1 MNVAIGC
8 DHRGFYLKQKVMA
21 YLHDLG
27 HDCQDYGCYN
37 TDSVDYPDIA
47 KKVSEGITSGSA
59 GKGILICGTGLGMSI
74 AANKLKDIRAALCYD
89 SLAASGARR
98 HNDANIICLKG
109 EDIETST
116 ALDIVRI
123 FLSTNFEGGRH
134 IRRIKKITTLE
145 TS

>member
-1 MNVAIGC
+1 MNIAIGC

-21 YLHDLG
+21 YLNDLG
-27 HDCQDYGCYN
+27 HYYQDYGCYS

-47 KKVSEGITSGSA
+47 KKVSERVSSGSFE
-59 GKGILICGTGLGMSI
+59 KGILICGTGLGMSI
-74 AANKLKDIRAALCYD
+74 AANKLKGIRAALCYD
-89 SLAASGARR
+89 TVAASGARK
-98 HNDANIICLKG
+98 HNDANILCLKG

-123 FLSTNFEGGRH
+123 FLSTNFDGGRH